1 MSVSREEAGRDVS
14 AALADLRGRRDQ
26 TVAELDERLR
36 LLEQIGADLAS
47 GAIEPKSAQDRV
59 RRLIHERSTSTSR
72 GVRAGRTKIGMRIP
86 SEGTPTTPHAST
98 LPVRAPMGPSPT
110 VASAAIQKA
119 LSLLDGRMV
128 GLLTETLS
136 EQQRKEA
143 RLELALLR
151 AIRSSLTRQLDS
163 LPHDVVLLG
172 SVIEFAEDVQQTL
185 NDLSEGGSKRVRR
198 LLDYDREL
206 ASQLVALG
214 GSVSGVKEQL
224 KQAQSLLAGDDKT
237 LDTALSQAL
246 SAFEALSNELKRKFK
261 SNERSFLDEL
271 V

>member
-1 MSVSREEAGRDVS
+1 
-14 AALADLRGRRDQ
+14 
-26 TVAELDERLR
+26 
-36 LLEQIGADLAS
+36 
-47 GAIEPKSAQDRV
+47 
-59 RRLIHERSTSTSR
+59 
-72 GVRAGRTKIGMRIP
+72 
-86 SEGTPTTPHAST
+86 
-98 LPVRAPMGPSPT
+98 MGPSPA

-119 LSLLDGRMV
+119 LSTLDGRMV

-151 AIRSSLTRQLDS
+151 AIRSSLTRQLES
-163 LPHDVVLLG
+163 LPNDVVLLG

-185 NDLSEGGSKRVRR
+185 SDLLDGGSKRVKR

-224 KQAQSLLAGDDKT
+224 KKAQSLLAGDDST
-237 LDTALSQAL
+237 LDKALTQAL
-246 SAFEALSNELKRKFK
+246 SAFESLSNELKRKFRSK
-261 SNERSFLDEL
+261 DRSFLDEL